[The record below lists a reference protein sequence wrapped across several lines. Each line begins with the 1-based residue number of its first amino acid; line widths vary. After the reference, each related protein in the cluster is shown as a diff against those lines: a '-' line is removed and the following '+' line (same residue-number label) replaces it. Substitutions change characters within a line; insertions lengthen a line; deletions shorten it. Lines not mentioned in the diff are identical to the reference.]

1 MESYARALAKLA
13 AGKPSDAARSVL
25 QGDIRKVIQAYL
37 PYISLCALNADPD
50 AQKGACALVAMLQTL
65 QKHPDPSLLS
75 LACGGSA
82 GALSLAVVAEYC
94 VSEAKSFV
102 QVLLPGTEHVA
113 WLDLATAACEQAVSA
128 ADTMPWRE
136 QVGRISRAVR
146 LSRSLVRAV
155 DNDNSLI
162 PSLIRLATILARLYH
177 NALNFSRVPANEG
190 SSSATPWPPVWLLS
204 KVEVLTTADA
214 CIMLAQDAG
223 APEILQA
230 FSTDGRHVPDAVSL
244 VNQVLLEDLACAR
257 PECQSLL
264 PERMAFPG
272 AAWTAV
278 RAEID
283 RESSAVDPRL
293 IDMVQAVL
301 PQLSREQIHARLC
314 LAKYHTLT
322 SEQVMEAFLD
332 DPDGLNDISENH
344 AQADHLESATAG
356 QDSEA
361 GLSEQLKAS
370 ILARAQAEDTELAVD
385 EVDQIL
391 CTAYLTHGDQ
401 LFARNDKK
409 ARARPERAAL
419 RAATNRSDD
428 QLEDW
433 ASMLLRNPDR
443 DQLLAQAATYVA
455 PNLNQGKVSSN
466 SYGADKI
473 KGGRVPQQV
482 SRGATRAHKR
492 PGRGRG
498 TGGGGR
504 GRGAAK

>member
-1 MESYARALAKLA
+1 MESYAWALAKLA

-25 QGDIRKVIQAYL
+25 QGDVRKVIQVYL

-82 GALSLAVVAEYC
+82 GALSLAVLAEHC
-94 VSEAKSFV
+94 VPEAKSFV
-102 QVLLPGTEHVA
+102 QVLLQGTEHVA
-113 WLDLATAACEQAVSA
+113 WLNLATAACEQAMSA
-128 ADTMPWRE
+128 SDTTPWRE
-136 QVGRISRAVR
+136 RIGRISRAVR
-146 LSRSLVRAV
+146 LARSLVRSV
-155 DNDNSLI
+155 DNDNSLV
-162 PSLIRLATILARLYH
+162 PSLVRLATILARLYH
-177 NALNFSRVPANEG
+177 GALDLSRVPAEEG
-190 SSSATPWPPVWLLS
+190 SSSATPWPPVWLLT
-204 KVEVLTTADA
+204 KVEVLTTADT

-230 FSTDGRHVPDAVSL
+230 LSTDGRHIPDAVSL

-257 PECQSLL
+257 PECKTLL

-283 RESSAVDPRL
+283 MVSVADPRL
-293 IDMVQAVL
+293 IDTVQAVL
-301 PQLSREQIHARLC
+301 PQLSREQISARLR
-314 LAKYHTLT
+314 LAKYHTLN

-344 AQADHLESATAG
+344 AETDHMES
-356 QDSEA
+356 DSTQQTSDA
-361 GLSEQLKAS
+361 RLSDQLKAS
-370 ILARAQAEDTELAVD
+370 ILARAQAEDTELVVD

-391 CTAYLTHGDQ
+391 CTAYLTHGAQ

-433 ASMLLRNPDR
+433 ASMLARNPDR

-455 PNLNQGKVSSN
+455 PNLNEGKMSGN
-466 SYGADKI
+466 TYGADKI
-473 KGGRVPQQV
+473 KGGRVPQA
-482 SRGATRAHKR
+482 SRGASRGRGRAGR
-492 PGRGRG
+492 GRGRGAGGRGRG
-498 TGGGGR
+498 T
-504 GRGAAK
+504 AN